1 MVARRMGRL
10 LWWVS
15 AAVIVSLALA
25 LSAARLLLPGMGEY
39 RGQVV
44 DLVERTIHRQVE
56 IGAMDA
62 AWYRFSPVLR
72 LQQVVIHDKAFPDGQ
87 LDIGEI
93 QVGLDI
99 ISSLWQRKW
108 LTSGI
113 RIIGVKLAVQTDLSA
128 AREDA
133 LNLDA
138 FYWLMSQKSV
148 SLEKIELGWKD
159 PGLLERAVQF
169 TALSAKLRNDGWRHQ
184 LLVKT
189 DINAHYGKHIELAA
203 DLSGPLKWPKDW
215 RGKVYLK
222 TDQFHL
228 TSVNRL
234 AKTLGYTIRGDVN
247 LEAWAG
253 IRDRQLK
260 WTAGSIQID
269 RPWVKRR
276 DVDNVSYAVDTLSS
290 HFSLRALPNGWN
302 MELQHFSLTRHKQT
316 VWPDTRLRAILNSGE
331 TLSVHGMVNHVS
343 ISETGQFLI
352 LLPWIDEAM
361 CQRIQ
366 HMQAEGELTDTA
378 FELDLSDKKP
388 PQLSLRSAFSH
399 LGVSSYE
406 GLPAATG
413 LSGSLEGNLQAGN
426 ITLDTHASSLH
437 LPKVFSEVLEL
448 SRLTGKLHW
457 QRLSDRFRVSSGQ
470 LLMESAAFNA
480 QTRLQLDWLP
490 GQAAPWVDVQLHAD
504 EVQLVD
510 VKHYLPDR
518 VMRPK
523 ALKWLRQA
531 FPSGTARNINFL
543 LQGPLNHV
551 PFDQH
556 DGRLEA
562 RFDFDDVQLDYHPL
576 WGQLDALSGSALF
589 AGRSMRIT
597 GTSATLLDASVERVV
612 AVIDDFARPVLGIDG
627 TVSGTL
633 ESLLAYINYS
643 PLRDKFGKLVD
654 KLTTRGDASLQ
665 LELRIPLHPGLG
677 HLKVNG
683 DIDFLGNDLVVNDN
697 KVSLDGVRGVLNFTA
712 HGVTA
717 HDIDAKLF
725 GHPVKVAVYPKGSA
739 SQRRTIVDIAGDL
752 ELVDKLEKENPKV
765 KPYLKGAAHWNA
777 LLQIPEGKH
786 AASRHVRIKLLS
798 DLKGVA
804 IRLPAPFTKA
814 SGEKRPV
821 SISWAPGK
829 LSSLPLDIKLGDDVA
844 LQVLMRKK
852 SGGLRKAGIHFGE
865 GAASLPP
872 SDVIHLDGWLDSL
885 NLDAWIDLVRD
896 IARHNTLT
904 SNTAPPVSTDLHIR
918 EVSLLGYLAQGLKL
932 SSQTEDPWRFTIGG
946 RDMVGQASWTPATGD
961 GVPTLTVRLEKL
973 TAVKEPDT
981 GKAGHKVTLTPERL
995 PNLDLDIGAVQLG
1008 PYDLGKVAI
1017 QGKRV
1022 PEGMD
1027 FPHLKIDSP
1036 AIAFKGEGAW
1046 LQQGKQQS
1054 TRFRADI
1061 TGGELGEL
1069 VKMFDERGVIEGAR
1083 MKGHA
1088 SLDWP
1093 GNPASFNLATVEGK
1107 ISLETGKG
1115 RLVEVKEGAGKL
1127 LNLFS
1132 LNSLQR
1138 RLTLDFT
1145 DLTKEGFSFD
1155 KMAGSMVI
1163 SDGNAYTEDFVIEGS
1178 SAIIEISGRTGLA
1191 TRDYDQLIKVT
1202 PQVSS
1207 SLPLA
1212 GAIAGGPAV
1221 GAAVYLAERLVGKR
1235 FNRMA
1240 QVRYK
1245 VTGSWDKPVYTRLKK
1260 GDKPSVKPQPEDGP

>member
-1 MVARRMGRL
+1 MVARRMGRM
-10 LWWVS
+10 LWWLS
-15 AAVIVSLALA
+15 AAVIVGLALA
-25 LSAARLLLPGMGEY
+25 LSTARLLLPGMGEY

-56 IGAMDA
+56 IGTLDA

-72 LQQVVIHDKAFPDGQ
+72 LQQVVIHDKAFPHGR
-87 LDIGEI
+87 LELGEI

-99 ISSLWQRKW
+99 IDSLWQRKW

-113 RIIGVKLAVQTDLSA
+113 RIIGVKLALQTDLSA
-128 AREDA
+128 TRADAMKMDA
-133 LNLDA
+133 L
-138 FYWLMSQKSV
+138 YWLMSQKSV
-148 SLEKIELGWKD
+148 SLEQVELGWKD
-159 PGLLERAVQF
+159 PGLLDQAVQF
-169 TALSAKLRNDGWRHQ
+169 TDLSAQLRNDGWRHQ
-184 LLVKT
+184 LLVQT
-189 DINAHYGKHIELAA
+189 DINDHYGKHIEVAA

-215 RGKVYLK
+215 RGKVYIK
-222 TDQFHL
+222 TDHFHL
-228 TSVNRL
+228 ASVNRL
-234 AKTLGYTIRGDVN
+234 AKALGYTVKGDVD

-253 IRDRQLK
+253 IRDSQLK
-260 WTAGSIQID
+260 WTAGSIQIA
-269 RPWVKRR
+269 RPRVKRR
-276 DVDNVSYAVDTLSS
+276 DVANVSYAVDTLSS
-290 HFSLRALPNGWN
+290 HFSLRALPDGWN
-302 MELQHFSLTRHKQT
+302 LELQHFSMTRHKRS
-316 VWPDTRLRAILNSGE
+316 VWPETRLRAILNSGE
-331 TLSVHGMVNHVS
+331 TLSVHGTVNHVS
-343 ISETGQFLI
+343 ISETSQFLI

-366 HMQAEGELTDTA
+366 HTQADGELTDTA
-378 FELDLSDKKP
+378 FELHLSDKKP

-426 ITLDTHASSLH
+426 IILDTHASSLH

-448 SRLTGKLHW
+448 SRLTGRLHW
-457 QRLSDRFRVSSGQ
+457 QRLSDRFRVSSRQ

-490 GQAAPWVDVQLHAD
+490 GQAAPWVDMQLHSD
-504 EVQLVD
+504 EVQLVN

-551 PFDQH
+551 PFDQG

-576 WGQLDALSGSALF
+576 WGQLNALSGSAHF

-597 GTSATLLDASVERVV
+597 GTSATLLDATVDRVV
-612 AVIDDFARPVLGIDG
+612 AIIDDFAHPVLGIDG

-633 ESLLAYINYS
+633 ESLLAYINDS
-643 PLRDKFGKLVD
+643 PLRVKFGKLVD

-665 LELRIPLHPGLG
+665 LELRIPLHPNLG
-677 HLKVNG
+677 KLKVNG
-683 DIDFLGNDLVVNDN
+683 DIDFQGNDLVVNDN
-697 KVSLDGVRGVLNFTA
+697 SVSLDAVRGVLNFTD

-717 HDIDAKLF
+717 HDVNAKLF

-739 SQRRTIVDIAGDL
+739 DDRRTVVDIEGDL
-752 ELVDKLEKENPKV
+752 ELVHKLEKENPKMT
-765 KPYLKGAAHWNA
+765 PYLEGAAHWNA

-786 AASRHVRIKLLS
+786 TASRHVSMKLLS

-814 SGEKRPV
+814 SGDKRPV
-821 SISWAPGK
+821 VISWVPGK
-829 LSSLPLDIKLGDDVA
+829 LSSKSLKVKLGDDVA
-844 LQVLMRKK
+844 LQALMRKEK
-852 SGGLRKAGIHFGE
+852 GGLRKAGIHFGE
-865 GAASLPP
+865 GAVSLPL
-872 SDVIHLDGWLDSL
+872 SDAIHLDGWLDTL
-885 NLDAWIDLVRD
+885 NLDTWVDLLRD
-896 IARHNTLT
+896 IARHNALT
-904 SNTAPPVSTDLHIR
+904 SNTAPPLSTDLHIR
-918 EVSLLGYLAQGLKL
+918 QVSLLGYLAQGLNV
-932 SSQTEDPWRFTIGG
+932 SSQRDDPWRFSISG
-946 RDMVGQASWTPATGD
+946 RDMVGQVSWAPATGD
-961 GVPTLTVRLEKL
+961 AVPTLAVQLEKL
-973 TAVKEPDT
+973 TAVKESDT
-981 GKAGHKVTLTPERL
+981 GKTGHKVTLTPEHL

-1008 PYDLGKVAI
+1008 PYALGKIAI
-1017 QGKRV
+1017 RGKRV

-1027 FPHLKIDSP
+1027 FPHLKVDSK
-1036 AIAFKGEGAW
+1036 AIAFNGEGAW

-1083 MKGHA
+1083 IKGHA

-1093 GNPASFNLATVEGK
+1093 GNPASFNLATVEGE

-1138 RLTLDFT
+1138 RLTLDFS

-1155 KMAGSMVI
+1155 KIAGSLVI
-1163 SDGNAYTEDFVIEGS
+1163 SDGNAYTEDFVLEGS

-1191 TRDYDQLIKVT
+1191 KRDYDQLIKVT

-1245 VTGSWDKPVYTRLKK
+1245 VTGSWDNPVYTRLKK
-1260 GDKPSVKPQPEDGP
+1260 SDESSVKPQPEDGP

>member
-1 MVARRMGRL
+1 MVARRMGRM
-10 LWWVS
+10 LWWVV
-15 AAVIVSLALA
+15 AAVIVGLALA

-44 DLVERTIHRQVE
+44 NLVERTIHRQVE
-56 IGAMDA
+56 IGTLDA
-62 AWYRFSPVLR
+62 AWYRLSPVLR

-99 ISSLWQRKW
+99 INSLWQRKW

-113 RIIGVKLAVQTDLSA
+113 RIIGVKLALQTDLSA
-128 AREDA
+128 ARADA
-133 LNLDA
+133 MKMDV

-148 SLEKIELGWKD
+148 SLEQIDLDWKD
-159 PGLLERAVQF
+159 PGLLDQAAQF
-169 TALSAKLRNDGWRHQ
+169 SALSAQLRNDGWRHQ
-184 LLVKT
+184 LLVQT
-189 DINAHYGKHIELAA
+189 DINAYYGKHIEVAA

-215 RGKVYLK
+215 RGKVYIK
-222 TDQFHL
+222 TDHFHL
-228 TSVNRL
+228 ASVNRL
-234 AKTLGYTIRGDVN
+234 VKPLGYTVKGDVD

-260 WTAGSIQID
+260 WTAGSIQIA
-269 RPWVKRR
+269 RPRVKRR
-276 DVDNVSYAVDTLSS
+276 DVANVSYAVDAFSS
-290 HFSLRALPNGWN
+290 HFSLRALHGGWN
-302 MELQHFSLTRHKQT
+302 MELQNFSLMRHAQT
-316 VWPDTRLRAILNSGE
+316 VWPETRLRATVNSGK

-343 ISETGQFLI
+343 ISETSQFLL

-366 HMQAEGELTDTA
+366 HMQADGELTDTT
-378 FELDLSDKKP
+378 FELRLSDKKP

-399 LGVSSYE
+399 LGVSSYQ
-406 GLPAATG
+406 GLPAVTG

-448 SRLTGKLHW
+448 SRLTGRLHW

-490 GQAAPWVDVQLHAD
+490 GQTAPWVDVQLHAD
-504 EVQLVD
+504 QVQLVD

-551 PFDQH
+551 PFDRH

-562 RFDFDDVQLDYHPL
+562 SFDFDDVQLDYHPL
-576 WGQLDALSGSALF
+576 WGQLDALSGSAHF
-589 AGRSMRIT
+589 EGRSMRAT

-612 AVIDDFARPVLGIDG
+612 AVIDDFANPVLSIDG
-627 TVSGTL
+627 TASGTL
-633 ESLLAYINYS
+633 ESLLAYINDS
-643 PLRDKFGKLVD
+643 PLRKKFGKLVD

-665 LELRIPLHPGLG
+665 LELRIPLHPNLG
-677 HLKVNG
+677 KLKVNG
-683 DIDFLGNDLVVNDN
+683 DINFLGNDLVVNDSN
-697 KVSLDGVRGVLNFTA
+697 VSLDAVRGVLNFTA

-717 HDIDAKLF
+717 HDVNAKLF

-739 SQRRTIVDIAGDL
+739 GDRRTVVDIEGDL
-752 ELVDKLEKENPKV
+752 ELVHKLEKENPKV
-765 KPYLKGAAHWNA
+765 TPYLEGAAHWNA
-777 LLQIPEGKH
+777 LLQIPEGKN
-786 AASRHVRIKLLS
+786 ASSRHVNIKLLS

-804 IRLPAPFTKA
+804 IRLPAPFSKA
-814 SGEKRPV
+814 SADSRPV
-821 SISWAPGK
+821 VIAWVPGK
-829 LSSLPLDIKLGDDVA
+829 LSSRPLTLKLGDDVT
-844 LQVLMRKK
+844 LQWLMRDKND
-852 SGGLRKAGIHFGE
+852 GLRKAGIHFGE
-865 GAASLPP
+865 GAASLPL
-872 SDVIHLDGWLDSL
+872 SDVIHLDGRLDTL
-885 NLDAWIDLVRD
+885 NLDAWTDLLRG
-896 IARHNTLT
+896 IARHNALT
-904 SNTAPPVSTDLHIR
+904 STSAPPVSTDLHIR
-918 EVSLLGYLAQGLKL
+918 QVSLLGYLAQDLDV
-932 SSQTEDPWRFTIGG
+932 SSQVDDPWRFSISG
-946 RDMVGQASWTPATGD
+946 RDMAGQASWVPATGD
-961 GVPTLTVRLEKL
+961 AAPTLAVRLKKL
-973 TAVKEPDT
+973 IAVKAQDT
-981 GKAGHKVTLTPERL
+981 GKTGHKVVLTPERL
-995 PNLDLDIGAVQLG
+995 PNLDLDIGTVQLG
-1008 PYDLGKVAI
+1008 PYALGKVAI
-1017 QGKRV
+1017 RGKRV

-1027 FPHLKIDSP
+1027 FPHLKVDSK
-1036 AIAFKGEGAW
+1036 AIAFNGEGAW

-1069 VKMFDERGVIEGAR
+1069 VKMFDERGVIEDAR

-1115 RLVEVKEGAGKL
+1115 RLVEVKERAGKL

-1155 KMAGSMVI
+1155 KMAGSLVI

-1178 SAIIEISGRTGLA
+1178 SAIIEISGRTGL
-1191 TRDYDQLIKVT
+1191 TKRDYDQLIKVT

-1245 VTGSWDKPVYTRLKK
+1245 VTGSWDNPVYTRLKK
-1260 GDKPSVKPQPEDGP
+1260 GDKSSVKLPPEDGP